1 MKIKKFF
8 KKMYRE
14 YQKAYLLTPEQ
25 LEFVRV
31 NQKMSLLDAFL
42 HSFFDGLKYLIAIGG
57 FYLFFN
63 SFFFEIIKGLPD
75 ICSMIK
81 N

>member
-8 KKMYRE
+8 NKMRRE
-14 YQKAYLLTPEQ
+14 YKKAYLLNPEQ

-31 NQKMSLLDAFL
+31 NQKMSLLSAFL
-42 HSFFDGLKYLIAIGG
+42 HSFADGLKYLIAIGG

-63 SFFFEIIKGLPD
+63 SFLFEIIKELPT
-75 ICSMIK
+75 ICSFIK

>member
-1 MKIKKFF
+1 MKKIKKFF
-8 KKMYRE
+8 KRIKRE

-31 NQKMSLLDAFL
+31 NQKMSLLDAFIY
-42 HSFFDGLKYLIAIGG
+42 SFFGGLKYLIAIGG

-63 SFFFEIIKGLPD
+63 AFFFEIINRMPE
-75 ICSMIK
+75 ICSVIK
-81 N
+81 